1 MFNMSRLDTH
11 NSTPVAP
18 DYQPSGNPTL
28 NSEQRLQEVMDGLSS
43 SVFVGLLTVDGI
55 LTYAN
60 QAALNAVSA
69 KPEHLLGMPF
79 ESTPWWAFSDDS
91 RRRLRAAIQSAA
103 NGVSSRFEFPFQD
116 SSGRRL
122 IMDFTLHPVFS
133 HDGRVAYLIPSA
145 QDVTDRKRAEEA
157 LRLTQFAVD
166 HARVALMQIYPDGR
180 LRYVNNSACD
190 LLGYARDTLLG
201 LRVYNFNT
209 RVTEA
214 SWSVRWSELKAK
226 GSLRFESMYR
236 HCDGHEIP
244 VEVSVSYIEYEGEEY
259 SFTFVTDLS
268 EHKAA
273 EEHIRYISNYD
284 GLTGLANRT
293 LFLERVAQYA
303 SQAASE
309 QHRVAVIIIDVER
322 FKTINDTLGRPAGDQ
337 VLKQIADRFVRYRAG
352 EQARLA
358 RIGANQFAVVLPFVK
373 SEKDVVQRI
382 EQRLRECFG
391 TPFLVNG
398 TELRVSSKFG
408 VSMFPEDGNDAEL
421 LLKHAEA
428 ALYKA
433 KATGEKYLFYTQHM
447 NDRTAGT
454 LILENKL
461 RQALEREEFV
471 LYYQPKISLD
481 TGGIASV
488 EALIRW
494 KSPELGLVPPAQF
507 IPLMEETGLIL
518 DVGIWALRKA
528 AQDHRHWLEAG
539 LDAPRVAVNVS
550 AIQLRKRD
558 FVLTVQQALE
568 HGVAPTGID
577 LEITESVVMEDI
589 QDNIEKLKAIRDLGM
604 SIAIDD
610 FGTGY
615 SSLAYLTKLPV
626 ETLKIDR
633 SFICTMLDEPDTMTL
648 VSGIISLAHS
658 LRLKVVAEGVET
670 EEQADALRA
679 LRCEQMQGY
688 LFSKPLPLEEMTL
701 LLGKQRI

>member
-1 MFNMSRLDTH
+1 
-11 NSTPVAP
+11 
-18 DYQPSGNPTL
+18 
-28 NSEQRLQEVMDGLSS
+28 
-43 SVFVGLLTVDGI
+43 
-55 LTYAN
+55 
-60 QAALNAVSA
+60 
-69 KPEHLLGMPF
+69 
-79 ESTPWWAFSDDS
+79 
-91 RRRLRAAIQSAA
+91 
-103 NGVSSRFEFPFQD
+103 
-116 SSGRRL
+116 
-122 IMDFTLHPVFS
+122 
-133 HDGRVAYLIPSA
+133 
-145 QDVTDRKRAEEA
+145 
-157 LRLTQFAVD
+157 
-166 HARVALMQIYPDGR
+166 
-180 LRYVNNSACD
+180 
-190 LLGYARDTLLG
+190 
-201 LRVYNFNT
+201 
-209 RVTEA
+209 
-214 SWSVRWSELKAK
+214 
-226 GSLRFESMYR
+226 
-236 HCDGHEIP
+236 
-244 VEVSVSYIEYEGEEY
+244 
-259 SFTFVTDLS
+259 
-268 EHKAA
+268 
-273 EEHIRYISNYD
+273 
-284 GLTGLANRT
+284 
-293 LFLERVAQYA
+293 
-303 SQAASE
+303 
-309 QHRVAVIIIDVER
+309 
-322 FKTINDTLGRPAGDQ
+322 
-337 VLKQIADRFVRYRAG
+337 
-352 EQARLA
+352 
-358 RIGANQFAVVLPFVK
+358 
-373 SEKDVVQRI
+373 
-382 EQRLRECFG
+382 
-391 TPFLVNG
+391 
-398 TELRVSSKFG
+398 
-408 VSMFPEDGNDAEL
+408 MFPEDGNDAEL